1 VTVQSVTHQPAV
13 TADDAAPGRP
23 RPAVMAMPGYRP
35 GRSAAAAE
43 AEHGIADAVKLA
55 SNELPFGPL
64 PSVAAA
70 IRDAVDGVSVYP
82 DHRATELRE
91 AIARSVGVTSDR
103 ITVGAGSVGLLQQL
117 ALTYLDVGDGV
128 AFCWPSFEAYPQF
141 AGLVQAEQ
149 ISPPLRR
156 QTFDM
161 RALATAVDSETKLV
175 LIANPNNPTGTIVG
189 TDEIAAL
196 VERVPSTCLV
206 VVDEAYAE
214 FVTDPRIGDSIA
226 LLDRYP
232 NVLVLRTFSKAH
244 ALAALRI
251 GYAIGHPGVIGA
263 LDRTLVP
270 FVVNGLGQQAA
281 IASLAALD
289 EMRERAAAVV
299 AERSSLA
306 AALWR
311 SGWGVPEPQGNFVW
325 LPAGSAAADL
335 GVGLERLGVVT
346 RVFPDV
352 GVRVTIS
359 DAAANDRFLE
369 AFTKVAVDLDAS
381 AWQLPTGD
389 LAVRIAG
396 HLVELDG
403 VLARLE
409 THAVTRP
416 PAGLTEPDPGGTEQ
430 WDVGQVWAHLAEF
443 GSYWRGELRT
453 IVDAPRPSDGGADA
467 PVPFGRTKRD
477 PHRVAMIEEHRH
489 EPIVHHVATVR
500 RDVAAFRADLAEFT
514 AADWARRGVHETL
527 GVMDLWRFLDH
538 FVTGH
543 YVEHADQLDGLR
555 GREHDG

>member
-1 VTVQSVTHQPAV
+1 VIVQAESVQPDV
-13 TADDAAPGRP
+13 SSVGRP

-35 GRSAAAAE
+35 GRSAAAAVE
-43 AEHGIADAVKLA
+43 EHGIADAIKLA
-55 SNELPFGPL
+55 SNELPYGPL

-70 IRDAVDGVSVYP
+70 IRDAVDGVSVYA
-82 DHRATELRE
+82 DHRATELRD
-91 AIARSVGVTSDR
+91 AIARSIGVASDR
-103 ITVGAGSVGLLQQL
+103 VTVGAGSVGLLQQL
-117 ALTYLDVGDGV
+117 ALTYLDAGDPV

-141 AGLVQAEQ
+141 AGLVAAEQ
-149 ISPPLRR
+149 ICPPLRR
-156 QTFDM
+156 QTFDLH
-161 RALATAVDSETKLV
+161 ALADAVTSDTKLV

-196 VERVPSTCLV
+196 VECVPPGCLV

-214 FVTDPRIGDSIA
+214 FVTDPRISDSIA
-226 LLDRYP
+226 LLDRHP

-251 GYAIGHPGVIGA
+251 GYAIGHPDVIGA

-281 IASLAALD
+281 LASLAALD
-289 EMRERAAAVV
+289 EMRERVAAVV
-299 AERSSLA
+299 AERSSVA

-325 LPAGSAAADL
+325 LPTGSAAADV

-352 GVRVTIS
+352 GVRVTVG
-359 DAAANDRFLE
+359 DVAANDRFLE
-369 AFTKVAVDLDAS
+369 AFSKVAVELDAS

-389 LAVRIAG
+389 LAVRIAA
-396 HLVELDG
+396 HLAELDD
-403 VLARLE
+403 VLARLDA
-409 THAVTRP
+409 HATARP
-416 PAGLTEPDPGGTEQ
+416 PEGLTEPDAGGTEQ

-443 GSYWRGELRT
+443 GSYWRAELRT
-453 IVDAPRPSDGGADA
+453 IVDAPRAPDGADDV

-477 PHRVAMIEEHRH
+477 PHRVAMIADHRH
-489 EPIVHHVATVR
+489 DPIAVQVATVR
-500 RDVAAFRADLAEFT
+500 RDVAAFRADLAELT
-514 AADWARRGVHETL
+514 ASDWARSGVHETL

-555 GREHDG
+555 ERERRG